1 MVALR
6 RLFLFETP
14 YSCRHSD
21 SLEGNFTIAM
31 NGLVVLRDRLG
42 IVVPTLFSAFDESAC
57 SSTLTLA
64 LHHCASLV
72 LSLNALGAVVMVSEE
87 RNHVDLLLLGG
98 DLDSGVDSILISL
111 V

>member
-1 MVALR
+1 
-6 RLFLFETP
+6 
-14 YSCRHSD
+14 
-21 SLEGNFTIAM
+21 M

-42 IVVPTLFSAFDESAC
+42 VVVPTLFSAFDESAC
-57 SSTLTLA
+57 SGALTLA

-72 LSLNALGAVVMVSEE
+72 LSLNALKAVVMVSEE

-98 DLDSGVDSILISL
+98 TLDSRVDSILISL